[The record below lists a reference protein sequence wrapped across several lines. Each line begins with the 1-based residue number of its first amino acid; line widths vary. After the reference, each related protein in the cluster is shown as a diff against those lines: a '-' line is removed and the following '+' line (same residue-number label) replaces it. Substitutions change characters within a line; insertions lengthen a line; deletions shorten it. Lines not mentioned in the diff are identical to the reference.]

1 MQAAPGERY
10 LHEIAQHALGVLQI
24 VSLVP
29 YTRRLVVGST
39 LSNDRSGM
47 AVFLD
52 SASGVAFCDPEVSVS
67 SPVPFFYDFLLP
79 DPLFCM
85 GILNLLFG
93 LDSLSLFTWAPACTL
108 MEFG

>member
-52 SASGVAFCDPEVSVS
+52 SASGAAFCDPEVSVS
-67 SPVPFFYDFLLP
+67 SPISFFYDFLLP
-79 DPLFCM
+79 FCM
-85 GILNLLFG
+85 EILYLLFG

>member
-52 SASGVAFCDPEVSVS
+52 SASGAAFCDPEVSVS
-67 SPVPFFYDFLLP
+67 SPVSFFYEFLL
-79 DPLFCM
+79 LFLYGDIKPSLWVGFSFLIHLGSCM
-85 GILNLLFG
+85 YPYGIWIG
-93 LDSLSLFTWAPACTL
+93 
-108 MEFG
+108 